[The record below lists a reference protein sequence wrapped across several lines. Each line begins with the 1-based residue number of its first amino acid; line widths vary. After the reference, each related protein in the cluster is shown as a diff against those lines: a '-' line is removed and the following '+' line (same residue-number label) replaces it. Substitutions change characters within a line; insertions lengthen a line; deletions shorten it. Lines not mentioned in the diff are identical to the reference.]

1 MRVRAVA
8 VGETFALAPANSRP
22 FALALALFGP
32 SVQPGCS
39 ASARVVIQEAL
50 LLLTAAAAACLL
62 GDAVG
67 ALRQLAAHPARQGK
81 G

>member
-8 VGETFALAPANSRP
+8 VGKTFALALANSHP
-22 FALALALFGP
+22 FALALALYGP
-32 SVQPGCS
+32 SVQPGGS

-50 LLLTAAAAACLL
+50 LLLTTAAACLL
-62 GDAVG
+62 ADAVG

>member
-1 MRVRAVA
+1 MRARAVA
-8 VGETFALAPANSRP
+8 VGKTFALALAHSRP

-32 SVQPGCS
+32 SVQPSCS
-39 ASARVVIQEAL
+39 ASARVVIQEVRL
-50 LLLTAAAAACLL
+50 FLTTTAAGRLA
-62 GDAVG
+62 DAVG

>member
-1 MRVRAVA
+1 MRARAVA
-8 VGETFALAPANSRP
+8 VGKTFALALANSRP

-50 LLLTAAAAACLL
+50 LLLTAAAAGLL
-62 GDAVG
+62 ADAAG